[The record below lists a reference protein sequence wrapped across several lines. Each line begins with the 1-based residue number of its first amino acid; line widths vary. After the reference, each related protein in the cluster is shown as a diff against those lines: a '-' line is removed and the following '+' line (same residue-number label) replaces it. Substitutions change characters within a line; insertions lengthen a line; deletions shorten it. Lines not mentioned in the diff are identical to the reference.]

1 MTYICIILEKND
13 EDFFV
18 NFLDQ
23 LENLNLLDL
32 NDHIL
37 FLTYDDDKFK
47 NEKDFFEKK
56 IYYLKIGTYSKQK
69 ILNEYKNIKNDNKMS
84 YYSIIPEMLNQIIKK
99 ENIDSKDLF
108 NQIMRRILILNT
120 SQK

>member
-1 MTYICIILEKND
+1 
-13 EDFFV
+13 
-18 NFLDQ
+18 
-23 LENLNLLDL
+23 
-32 NDHIL
+32 
-37 FLTYDDDKFK
+37 
-47 NEKDFFEKK
+47 
-56 IYYLKIGTYSKQK
+56 
-69 ILNEYKNIKNDNKMS
+69 MS